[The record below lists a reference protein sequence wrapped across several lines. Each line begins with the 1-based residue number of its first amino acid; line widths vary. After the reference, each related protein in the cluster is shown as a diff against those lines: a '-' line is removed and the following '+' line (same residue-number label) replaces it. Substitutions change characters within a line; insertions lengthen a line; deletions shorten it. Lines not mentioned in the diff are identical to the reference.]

1 MVYQFKQTSRSSA
14 QYESLDINRNRN
26 RNIKLER
33 AINCS
38 LQNAYREVQLLHYG
52 THEELF
58 FCTLFINSQ
67 SIWGEKILYWQ
78 DKAAGTSEEARCE
91 LFFPS
96 CFHLKTAF
104 RVKVLRV
111 SQCGSEERFE
121 ERSPVASPRT
131 DCDAIAST
139 SERLTICGSTGCLL
153 IKRTLLTF
161 ESLLWAGVKIWNKYS
176 WCIMCHR
183 RLLL

>member
-1 MVYQFKQTSRSSA
+1 MHIRKSNYSITVLMKNYFFA
-14 QYESLDINRNRN
+14 L
-26 RNIKLER
+26 
-33 AINCS
+33 CS
-38 LQNAYREVQLLHYG
+38 L
-52 THEELF
+52 THRAFEEKRF
-58 FCTLFINSQ
+58 FTDRTRPQGPQRRHDVS
-67 SIWGEKILYWQ
+67 
-78 DKAAGTSEEARCE
+78 
-91 LFFPS
+91 FFSS

-104 RVKVLRV
+104 HVKVLRV

-153 IKRTLLTF
+153 IKKTLLTF